1 MPRTIRTGC
10 EASRRHNMPIL
21 PYINCPEHLTNLDLW
36 GALYYC
42 AAIPACVLLL
52 LLANGRTLSKTAAN
66 KGSNRRRLVIVR
78 RGKAYALKRCRT
90 QMAGNAA
97 LRERPGAP
105 AEETALPLR
114 NVRLLQSGRPRAL
127 SPGLCHLREV
137 RQVSGQH
144 HLLQCM
150 LHDESRL
157 E

>member
-21 PYINCPEHLTNLDLW
+21 PYIDCPEHLTNLDSW
-36 GALYYC
+36 GALCYC

-105 AEETALPLR
+105 AEAPPALAKCTITSKWATACAITRPLPPTRSSTSLGTA
-114 NVRLLQSGRPRAL
+114 SSTAMYAP
-127 SPGLCHLREV
+127 
-137 RQVSGQH
+137 
-144 HLLQCM
+144 
-150 LHDESRL
+150 
-157 E
+157 